1 MSNDANNMNEEEYSL
16 ISMVAILSVTA
27 IPTVAVLSV

>member
-16 ISMVAILSVTA
+16 ISLVAILSVTA
-27 IPTVAVLSV
+27 ILTVAVLSV